1 MCDLCDCVKTVA
13 IAFDNNVKNVGGDVP
28 QSKKRAIFKTILSLI
43 AHWCYKNVLECSFH
57 VKSTDIAHSK
67 TDI

>member
-28 QSKKRAIFKTILSLI
+28 QSKK
-43 AHWCYKNVLECSFH
+43 
-57 VKSTDIAHSK
+57 KSNFQESQYYL
-67 TDI
+67 